1 MRRWVVLALA
11 ASVLATAP
19 SALAQ
24 RDRVIVTGTLI
35 DRDGGSLPVISIRV
49 PADFVVFTF
58 EVETATR
65 SVDERSRELE
75 TALKAVIDRVKRAQG
90 FTLEAGDAYTA
101 IPIETVAARELI
113 EPDEND
119 PKRSEIRLVL
129 TAAVRPGDT
138 FDAIRTRSEQLI
150 NSVPLPTRV
159 EVVIGADQFMGVNEP
174 KKHRET
180 LLRQIADDTD
190 LLQSLFG
197 RGSTGAA
204 AISLS
209 GLEGR
214 VQSRPVAPL
223 ELELYLEYSLS
234 LVQAPRP

>member
-1 MRRWVVLALA
+1 MKRWVFLALA
-11 ASVLATAP
+11 ASLFAAAP
-19 SALAQ
+19 SAFAQ
-24 RDRVIVTGTLI
+24 RDRVVVTGAMI
-35 DRDGGSLPVISIRV
+35 DRDGGGLPVISIRV

-58 EVETATR
+58 EVESATR
-65 SVDERSRELE
+65 SVDERSRELG
-75 TALKAVIDRVKRAQG
+75 TALTAIIDRVKRAPG

-101 IPIETVAARELI
+101 IPIETVSARELI
-113 EPDEND
+113 GPDED
-119 PKRSEIRLVL
+119 DSKRSEIKLVL

-138 FDAIRTRSEQLI
+138 FDSIRTRSEQLI
-150 NSVPLPTRV
+150 KSASLPTRV
-159 EVVIGADQFMGVNEP
+159 EVVIGTNQYMGVNDP

-197 RGSTGAA
+197 RGPTGAA

-223 ELELYLEYSLS
+223 EMELYLEYALS